1 MTVAV
6 NATDATCQ
14 KLSQPLTT
22 ATRYPM
28 TQSPIT
34 FEDRDLMEFRSAL
47 KDAVSQ
53 AGKYVQSRFM
63 GSLRVDS
70 KSNQP
75 GKDLVTDVDKR
86 SQQIIESVMSKRFPD
101 HQLLGEEDQKRG
113 IEAKDLV
120 WAVDPIDGTHNFV
133 NQSATFAVSAAILYR
148 GSPIAGAIWYPWP
161 NAPSGSHIVSAHL
174 GGGAHLGSQQL
185 EIGDP
190 SDAAGSPVAGRLT
203 ALPVN
208 FRRGLRFSADVRG
221 KVGDIR
227 ITGCAA
233 QEMLHVATGIYQFS
247 IVGIAAVWDFA
258 AAAIIASEAGAKVL
272 TTGLTPAWV
281 NYERWIDFDG
291 WGLPYANDSA
301 TYERMRKWR
310 GLMLA
315 AHPMTAEYLKCNIVP
330 KRPSMIARLAMRLAK
345 R

>member
-1 MTVAV
+1 M
-6 NATDATCQ
+6 
-14 KLSQPLTT
+14 L
-22 ATRYPM
+22 
-28 TQSPIT
+28 
-34 FEDRDLMEFRSAL
+34 E
-47 KDAVSQ
+47 DAVSQ
-53 AGKYVQSRFM
+53 AGKFVQSRFM
-63 GSLRVDS
+63 GSLQVDS

-86 SQQIIESVMSKRFPD
+86 SQEVIESVMSKRFPD

-113 IEAKDLV
+113 INAKDIV

-133 NQSATFAVSAAILYR
+133 NQSATFAVSAGILYR
-148 GSPIAGAIWYPWP
+148 GLPIAGAIWYPWP
-161 NAPSGSHIVSAHL
+161 NAPGGSHVVSAHL
-174 GGGAHLGSQQL
+174 GGGAHVDGRRLVVS
-185 EIGDP
+185 DP
-190 SDAAGSPVAGRLT
+190 TDATGRPVAGRLT

-208 FRRGLRFSADVRG
+208 FRRGLRFSSDVRG

-227 ITGCAA
+227 VTGCAA
-233 QEMLHVATGIYQFS
+233 QEMLHVATGIYQYS

-258 AAAIIASEAGAKVL
+258 AAAIIASESGAKVL
-272 TTGLTPAWV
+272 TAGYVPAWV
-281 NYERWIDFDG
+281 NYEGWIDFEG

-315 AHPMTAEYLKCNIVP
+315 AHPDTAEYLKRNIVP